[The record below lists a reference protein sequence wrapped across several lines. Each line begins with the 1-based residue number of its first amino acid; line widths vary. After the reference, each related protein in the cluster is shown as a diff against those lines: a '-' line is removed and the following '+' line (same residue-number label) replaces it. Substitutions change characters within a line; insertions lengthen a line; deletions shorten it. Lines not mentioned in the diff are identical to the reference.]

1 MRRSGSGRATRS
13 DEVEPLERDQLVFHA
28 VFFAVALVAVA
39 VPAGPTTGWR
49 IALLVGGY
57 HAASVAFAW
66 QRGHRRWLRLWWFAA
81 VLSVFQVLPD
91 AVLADGLGTL
101 RFPEDGFPDLGPV
114 TGYMA
119 GLWAIPVVVIVA
131 VADAVG
137 RRRGE
142 RASWVAA
149 VVAAA
154 VVFGLAELTLT
165 TLLPIWEPV
174 GVTTV
179 GGLALYIL
187 PAELFLGVAVLAGA
201 RWTRDGPPLRVVPV
215 AAVVALA
222 YTGAATVSWFLI
234 ERTLLA

>member
-1 MRRSGSGRATRS
+1 V
-13 DEVEPLERDQLVFHA
+13 VEQLERDQLAFHVA
-28 VFFAVALVAVA
+28 FLAVAVVAVA

-57 HAASVAFAW
+57 HAATVALAW

-101 RFPEDGFPDLGPV
+101 RFPADGFPDLGPV
-114 TGYMA
+114 TGHMA

-142 RASWVAA
+142 RASWLAA

-154 VVFGLAELTLT
+154 VVFGVAELTLT

-201 RWTRDGPPLRVVPV
+201 RWTRDGPLLRVVPV

-222 YTGAATVSWFLI
+222 YTGAATASWFLV
-234 ERTLLA
+234 ERVLLAGA

>member
-1 MRRSGSGRATRS
+1 VSGRTVRS
-13 DEVEPLERDQLVFHA
+13 DEVEQLERDQLGFHVVFL
-28 VFFAVALVAVA
+28 AVALVAVA

-57 HAASVAFAW
+57 HAGTVAFAW

-91 AVLADGLGTL
+91 AVLVDGLGTL

-114 TGYMA
+114 TGHMA

-142 RASWVAA
+142 RASWLAA

-174 GVTTV
+174 DVTTV
-179 GGLALYIL
+179 GGLAVYIL

-201 RWTRDGPPLRVVPV
+201 RWTRDGHPLRVPPV

-222 YTGAATVSWFLI
+222 YTGAAAVSWFLV
-234 ERTLLA
+234 ERTLLT